1 MAIINKI
8 AVQETV
14 KAAKPQTVRQFIG
27 KGWVNLIN
35 KPGNK
40 YNGVKYVNITLDNTI
55 GDITIKNGEK
65 LILFPN
71 KKRAGKK
78 DADFRLS
85 VVSNETSNPDALDVE
100 PF

>member
-1 MAIINKI
+1 MAIINKVAI
-8 AVQETV
+8 TETA
-14 KAAKPQTVRQFIG
+14 KAAKPQTARQFIG

-55 GDITIKNGEK
+55 GDITIRNGEK

-85 VVSNETSNPDALDVE
+85 VVSNEADNQDLSNID

>member
-1 MAIINKI
+1 MAIINKV
-8 AVQETV
+8 AVKEAV
-14 KAAKPQTVRQFIG
+14 KTQPQTLRQFIG
-27 KGWVNLIN
+27 KGWINLIN

-40 YNGVKYVNITLDNTI
+40 YNGFKYVNVTLDDSI
-55 GDITIKNGEK
+55 GDITIKKGEK

-71 KKRAGKK
+71 KKRVGKK

-85 VVSNETSNPDALDVE
+85 VVSNEVNNQDLPNSD

>member
-1 MAIINKI
+1 MAIINKV
-8 AVQETV
+8 AAQNTTV
-14 KAAKPQTVRQFIG
+14 KPQANRQFIG

-85 VVSNETSNPDALDVE
+85 VISDEANNRNALDTE